1 MFSNV
6 VLYNFLELWI
16 HIVNPNAYFL
26 ISENIILKTAIIR
39 PRDKEINMLIP
50 RYNINESC
58 LLQAWYL
65 YA

>member
-1 MFSNV
+1 MFCNV

-16 HIVNPNAYFL
+16 HIVNSNAYFL
-26 ISENIILKTAIIR
+26 VSEIIILKTVIIR
-39 PRDKEINMLIP
+39 PRDKEINMPIP

-58 LLQAWYL
+58 LLKAWYL

>member
-26 ISENIILKTAIIR
+26 VSENIILKTAIIR

-50 RYNINESC
+50 RNNINESC
-58 LLQAWYL
+58 LLKAWYL

>member
-16 HIVNPNAYFL
+16 YIVNPNAYFL
-26 ISENIILKTAIIR
+26 VSEIIILKTVIIR
-39 PRDKEINMLIP
+39 PRDKEINMPIP

-58 LLQAWYL
+58 LLKAWYL

>member
-1 MFSNV
+1 MFCNV

-16 HIVNPNAYFL
+16 YIVNPNAYFL
-26 ISENIILKTAIIR
+26 VSEIIILKTVIIR
-39 PRDKEINMLIP
+39 PRDKEINMPIP

-58 LLQAWYL
+58 LLKAWYL